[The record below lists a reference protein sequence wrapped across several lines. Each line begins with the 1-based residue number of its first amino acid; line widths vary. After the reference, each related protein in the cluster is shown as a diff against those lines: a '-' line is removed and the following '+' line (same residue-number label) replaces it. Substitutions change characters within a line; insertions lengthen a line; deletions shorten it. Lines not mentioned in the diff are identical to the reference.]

1 MGWSGACRSVN
12 KKAWKRVSCEADLDY
27 PCNPSGTRV
36 ALCAFLGERSI
47 KMATGKS
54 CSRWF
59 APLAALLMVVGLSG
73 CFDKE
78 GDQRKAFIDFLQN
91 TAMRSSER
99 LPALTADQKKQFG
112 PFVSDYAILYGYSQ
126 QVNQAMD
133 SGLRPVV
140 DSVNAIRVPQ
150 DYMTQ
155 REPLR
160 QANGSLGVLSQQL
173 QNAKVQADT
182 AHAGLKQADDLKPVF
197 EQVYS
202 KVVTAPANALQ
213 PLIPAAQM
221 FTQQLVQ
228 VGDFI
233 AQQGTQVS
241 FVANGIQFPTSQQA
255 SQYNALI
262 GPLASQHQAF
272 TQAWTATVNSTQ

>member
-1 MGWSGACRSVN
+1 
-12 KKAWKRVSCEADLDY
+12 
-27 PCNPSGTRV
+27 
-36 ALCAFLGERSI
+36 
-47 KMATGKS
+47 MATGKS

-59 APLAALLMVVGLSG
+59 ASVMALLMVVSLSG

-91 TAMRSSER
+91 TVMRSGEH
-99 LPALTADQKKQFG
+99 LPALTSDQKKQFG
-112 PFVSDYAILYGYSQ
+112 PLVTDYAILYGYSQ

-133 SGLRPVV
+133 EGLRPVV

-173 QNAKVQADT
+173 QNAKMQADA
-182 AHAGLKQADDLKPVF
+182 AHSALKQADDLKPVF
-197 EQVYS
+197 DQAYE
-202 KVVTAPANALQ
+202 KIVTRPADALQ
-213 PLIPAAQM
+213 PLIPAAQI

-228 VGDFI
+228 VGDFV
-233 AQQGTQVS
+233 AQQGTQVG
-241 FVANGIQFPTSQQA
+241 FAANGIQFPTSQQA

-272 TQAWTATVNSTQ
+272 TQAWNAVVSATQ

>member
-1 MGWSGACRSVN
+1 
-12 KKAWKRVSCEADLDY
+12 
-27 PCNPSGTRV
+27 
-36 ALCAFLGERSI
+36 
-47 KMATGKS
+47 MATGKS

-59 APLAALLMVVGLSG
+59 AAVAAILMVVSLSG

-91 TAMRSSER
+91 TAMRSGER
-99 LPALTADQKKQFG
+99 LPTLTADQKKQFG
-112 PFVSDYAILYGYSQ
+112 PFVSDYAVIYAYSQ
-126 QVNQAMD
+126 QVSQAMD
-133 SGLRPVV
+133 AGLRPVV
-140 DSVNAIRVPQ
+140 DSVNAIRVAQ
-150 DYMTQ
+150 DYTTQ

-160 QANGSLGVLSQQL
+160 QANGALGVLSQQL
-173 QNAKVQADT
+173 ENAKM
-182 AHAGLKQADDLKPVF
+182 QADDLKPVYD
-197 EQVYS
+197 QVFN

-213 PLIPAAQM
+213 PLIPAAQV

-228 VGDFI
+228 VGDFV

-262 GPLASQHQAF
+262 APLAAQHQAF
-272 TQAWTATVNSTQ
+272 NQAWTAAVNATR

>member
-1 MGWSGACRSVN
+1 
-12 KKAWKRVSCEADLDY
+12 
-27 PCNPSGTRV
+27 
-36 ALCAFLGERSI
+36 
-47 KMATGKS
+47 MATGTS

-59 APLAALLMVVGLSG
+59 APHAALLMVVGLSG

-140 DSVNAIRVPQ
+140 DSVNAIRVPE
-150 DYMTQ
+150 DYMKQ

-173 QNAKVQADT
+173 QNAKMQADA
-182 AHAGLKQADDLKPVF
+182 AHSALKQSDDLKPVF
-197 EQVYS
+197 DQIFS
-202 KVVTAPANALQ
+202 KVVTSPANALQ
-213 PLIPAAQM
+213 PLIPAAQI

-233 AQQGTQVS
+233 SQQGTQVS

-255 SQYNALI
+255 SQYNTLI
-262 GPLASQHQAF
+262 GPLAAQHQAF
-272 TQAWTATVNSTQ
+272 TQAWTATVSSTQ

>member
-1 MGWSGACRSVN
+1 
-12 KKAWKRVSCEADLDY
+12 
-27 PCNPSGTRV
+27 
-36 ALCAFLGERSI
+36 
-47 KMATGKS
+47 MATGKS

-59 APLAALLMVVGLSG
+59 APVLALLMVVGLSG

-91 TAMRSSER
+91 TAMRSGER
-99 LPALTADQKKQFG
+99 LPTLTADQKKQFG

-150 DYMTQ
+150 
-155 REPLR
+155 E
-160 QANGSLGVLSQQL
+160 LGVLGQQL
-173 QNAKVQADT
+173 QNAKLQADA
-182 AHAGLKQADDLKPVF
+182 AHGALKQGEDLKPVF
-197 EQVYS
+197 DQVYN
-202 KVVTAPANALQ
+202 KVVTVPAEALQ
-213 PLIPAAQM
+213 PLIPAAQI

-228 VGDFI
+228 VGDFV
-233 AQQGTQVS
+233 AQQDTQVS

-255 SQYNALI
+255 SQYNTLI
-262 GPLASQHQAF
+262 GPLAAQHQAF
-272 TQAWTATVNSTQ
+272 NQAWTAAVNAAQ

>member
-1 MGWSGACRSVN
+1 
-12 KKAWKRVSCEADLDY
+12 
-27 PCNPSGTRV
+27 
-36 ALCAFLGERSI
+36 
-47 KMATGKS
+47 MATGKS

-59 APLAALLMVVGLSG
+59 ASVMALLMVVSLSG

-91 TAMRSSER
+91 TVMRSGEH
-99 LPALTADQKKQFG
+99 LPALTTDQKKQFG
-112 PFVSDYAILYGYSQ
+112 PLVTDYAILYGYSQ

-133 SGLRPVV
+133 EGLRPGV

-173 QNAKVQADT
+173 QNAKMQADA
-182 AHAGLKQADDLKPVF
+182 AHSALKQGDDLKPVF
-197 EQVYS
+197 DQAYE
-202 KVVTAPANALQ
+202 KIVTRPADALQ
-213 PLIPAAQM
+213 PLIPAAQI

-228 VGDFI
+228 VGDFV
-233 AQQGTQVS
+233 AQQGTQVG
-241 FVANGIQFPTSQQA
+241 FAANGIQFPTSQQA
-255 SQYNALI
+255 SQYNSLI

-272 TQAWTATVNSTQ
+272 TQAWNAAVSATQ

>member
-1 MGWSGACRSVN
+1 
-12 KKAWKRVSCEADLDY
+12 
-27 PCNPSGTRV
+27 
-36 ALCAFLGERSI
+36 
-47 KMATGKS
+47 MATGKS

-59 APLAALLMVVGLSG
+59 AAIAALLMVVSLSG

-91 TAMRSSER
+91 TAMRSGER
-99 LPALTADQKKQFG
+99 LPTLTADQKKQFG
-112 PFVSDYAILYGYSQ
+112 PFVSDYAVIYGYSQ
-126 QVNQAMD
+126 QVSQAMD
-133 SGLRPVV
+133 AGLRPVV

-150 DYMTQ
+150 DYVTQ

-160 QANGSLGVLSQQL
+160 QANGALGVLSQQL
-173 QNAKVQADT
+173 ENAKIQADA
-182 AHAGLKQADDLKPVF
+182 AHGALKQGDDLKPVF
-197 EQVYS
+197 DQVYN

-213 PLIPAAQM
+213 PLIPAAQV

-233 AQQGTQVS
+233 AQQETQVS

-255 SQYNALI
+255 SQYNTLI
-262 GPLASQHQAF
+262 GPLAAGRSAPGL
-272 TQAWTATVNSTQ
+272 

>member
-1 MGWSGACRSVN
+1 M
-12 KKAWKRVSCEADLDY
+12 
-27 PCNPSGTRV
+27 
-36 ALCAFLGERSI
+36 GERSN

-59 APLAALLMVVGLSG
+59 ASLAALLMVVSLSG

-112 PFVSDYAILYGYSQ
+112 PFVSDYAVIYGYSQ

-173 QNAKVQADT
+173 QNAKMQAD
-182 AHAGLKQADDLKPVF
+182 ASHAALKQADDLKPVYD
-197 EQVYS
+197 QVFT
-202 KVVTAPANALQ
+202 KVVTNPANALQ
-213 PLIPAAQM
+213 PLIPAAQV

-233 AQQGTQVS
+233 AQQDTQVS

-262 GPLASQHQAF
+262 APLAAQHQAF
-272 TQAWTATVNSTQ
+272 NQAWTATVAATQQ

>member
-1 MGWSGACRSVN
+1 
-12 KKAWKRVSCEADLDY
+12 
-27 PCNPSGTRV
+27 
-36 ALCAFLGERSI
+36 
-47 KMATGKS
+47 MATGKS

-59 APLAALLMVVGLSG
+59 APLAALLMVVSLSG

-78 GDQRKAFIDFLQN
+78 GEQRKAFVDFLQN
-91 TAMRSSER
+91 TAMRSGER
-99 LPALTADQKKQFG
+99 LPTLTADQKKQFG
-112 PFVSDYAILYGYSQ
+112 PFVSDYAIIYGYSQ
-126 QVNQAMD
+126 QVSQAMD
-133 SGLRPVV
+133 EGLRPVV

-150 DYMTQ
+150 DYMKQ

-173 QNAKVQADT
+173 QNAKMQAD
-182 AHAGLKQADDLKPVF
+182 ASRSALKQAEDLKPVYD
-197 EQVYS
+197 QVYD
-202 KVVTAPANALQ
+202 KVVTKPADALQ
-213 PLIPAAQM
+213 PLIPAAQI

-233 AQQGTQVS
+233 AQQDTQVS

-255 SQYNALI
+255 SQYNSLI

-272 TQAWTATVNSTQ
+272 TQAWNAAITATQ